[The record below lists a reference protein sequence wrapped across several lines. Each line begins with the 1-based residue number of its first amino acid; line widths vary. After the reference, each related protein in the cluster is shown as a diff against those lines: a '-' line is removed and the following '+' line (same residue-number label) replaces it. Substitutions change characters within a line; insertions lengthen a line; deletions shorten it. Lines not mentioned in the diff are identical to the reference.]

1 MSTVHTVV
9 YVHLVRLSVSSP
21 WLLDD
26 FNCGSH
32 CCNSTLPPPATCAR
46 VLRENTGFCVG
57 VRRPHSRGLRY
68 IRRLWQVACSS
79 CAVKS
84 MNMVGL
90 LVEQLRHTA
99 TEVGVNLFPDK
110 DIRKRQEQF
119 DLRRIS
125 FKCMHVSIQIR
136 VSVWSA
142 LLAVGGGVGVLCGCL
157 CLCSCVHWCSEVINL
172 NPGA

>member
-26 FNCGSH
+26 FNCGSL

-84 MNMVGL
+84 MSMVGL

-99 TEVGVNLFPDK
+99 TEVGVNLSPDK

-119 DLRRIS
+119 HLGCIS
-125 FKCMHVSIQIR
+125 FQMYACLHADLGLSLKCTLGR
-136 VSVWSA
+136 GRP
-142 LLAVGGGVGVLCGCL
+142 GGGLHCFVGV
-157 CLCSCVHWCSEVINL
+157 CVCVVVCICV
-172 NPGA
+172 AR